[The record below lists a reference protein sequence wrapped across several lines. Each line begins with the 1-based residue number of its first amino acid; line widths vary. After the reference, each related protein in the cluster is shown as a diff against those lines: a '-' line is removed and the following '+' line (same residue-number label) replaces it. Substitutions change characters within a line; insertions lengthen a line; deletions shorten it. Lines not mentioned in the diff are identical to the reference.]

1 MPFHVKSI
9 SISIAVLFFFII
21 SVIGW
26 FAGLAPFIC
35 CKRAMIGAVV
45 TYIAASFAV
54 KLINRILIEAMVQA
68 KLNQQNGDAGAGR
81 N

>member
-9 SISIAVLFFFII
+9 SVSFAVLFFFII

-26 FAGLAPFIC
+26 VAGLSPFTC
-35 CKRAMIGAVV
+35 CKRALIGAAV
-45 TYIAASFAV
+45 TYIATSVIV
-54 KLINRILIEAMVQA
+54 KMVNRVLIDAMVQA
-68 KLNQQNGDAGAGR
+68 KLKQQNGDAGAGR